1 MYSDD
6 DFIQLSAVQHY
17 MYCPRQC
24 ALIHLEMVW
33 EENRATTEGRLL
45 HEAVDAGKVEVRGDL
60 KQAAGLLLCSRILGV
75 SGKADMTEFHR
86 EGGVWRPFPV
96 EYKRGRGGSVRADS
110 VQVCLQALC
119 LEEMLGMPV
128 LEGAIFYG
136 KVRRRKEVEFSAALR
151 EHTIATVRAVH
162 DLLTQDLLPSPAND
176 SRCRQCSLVEQ
187 CRPGEAAVPGRATR
201 YLESLRNM
209 S

>member
-33 EENRATTEGRLL
+33 EENRATVEGRLL
-45 HEAVDAGKVEVRGDL
+45 HETVDAGKVEVRGDL
-60 KQAAGLLLCSRILGV
+60 KQAAGLLLCSRVLGV

-86 EGGVWRPFPV
+86 EDGIWRPFPV
-96 EYKRGRGGSVRADS
+96 EYKRGLGRSMRADS
-110 VQVCLQALC
+110 VQLCLQALC

-128 LEGAIFYG
+128 REGAIFYG
-136 KVRRRKEVEFSAALR
+136 KVRRRKKVEFSTALR
-151 EHTIATVRAVH
+151 EQTIATVRAVH
-162 DLLTQDLLPSPAND
+162 DLLRQDLLPSPAND
-176 SRCRQCSLVEQ
+176 PRCHQCSLVKQ
-187 CRPGEAAVPGRATR
+187 CRPGEAAAPGRAVS
-201 YLESLRNM
+201 YLESLRKM